1 MNYFKALF
9 TIVKKDVLM
18 EMRTKEVVNA
28 SLVFAILLAI
38 AASNV
43 LR

>member
-1 MNYFKALF
+1 MKK
-9 TIVKKDVLM
+9 IVFLVVLNVI
-18 EMRTKEVVNA
+18 ELII
-28 SLVFAILLAI
+28 LVFAILLAI

>member
-1 MNYFKALF
+1 M
-9 TIVKKDVLM
+9 KKIIFLVILNVI
-18 EMRTKEVVNA
+18 ELII
-28 SLVFAILLAI
+28 LVFAILLAI

>member
-1 MNYFKALF
+1 MKK
-9 TIVKKDVLM
+9 IVFLVILNVI
-18 EMRTKEVVNA
+18 ELII
-28 SLVFAILLAI
+28 LVFAILLAI